1 MASKNYSGKRVAGRK
16 PVGKRAL
23 GLLMA
28 LVMSL
33 SLVQI
38 TAFAVD
44 GRTNQVVNAG
54 GTAYYKADG
63 TEGNAN
69 DWAVKVKRTL
79 AETGTENLF
88 DVNLEVTTKDKTVV
102 TDADAA
108 AVLVI
113 DTSGSMGDCATCG
126 QENGKNHGTTGYKW
140 VYECDSNRG
149 TEWVD
154 EDGDGVCD
162 NCNKEWTERVWFWEE
177 YTHTR
182 KRVAI
187 TSHAFES
194 RLSAAKQAA
203 KSFLDSY
210 ALNASGAT
218 ATAPRYVAVVEYAKD
233 AYTVQAMVDVT
244 NEQSRNAA
252 KRVIDDLRAGG
263 GTNTEA
269 GLQLA
274 SNLLATQNSE
284 NKFVVLL
291 TDGQPTYAIGED
303 GTRTGT
309 EGPIPGDK
317 KNSVDYI
324 GDGTLDSITQA
335 VTAPVET
342 MSSALTTAGVHVY
355 GVVYGLTKQDGTMET
370 VPNGK
375 GENVAIDTWMKD
387 DCGMDG
393 VYSADSVD
401 ALNAAFKTILNT
413 IQNESVSTTVVTAVN
428 NMTGEDDLKDLYT
441 FVQFTKQNGATVTN
455 NEVSWDLSK
464 AASEAGTAEGERT
477 YQMSY
482 QVRMH
487 TETEGFQPR
496 IPYSLGAATLS
507 FQVNG
512 GTAKEVSFPDVTAKG
527 YLGGFRFT
535 KVDNEDGKTLAGAE
549 FQLSAANVKTLSAAS
564 DVNGGVVAFIGIP
577 SGYTYTLSETKAPEG
592 YTATVETWTVT
603 VAYGEVIIS
612 QGNDVV
618 RLDVVENT
626 KTPVTPPEPTYTLTV
641 KYQDEAGNQLKADV
655 VTGNLAKDSPYTAD
669 NSDIVVNG
677 TEYTYKTLGENS
689 ASLTGTIT
697 GDTTVI
703 IIYQVKEI
711 TPPEPEKI
719 TVTVNYVELDN
730 ASNVLREPQSKQFEM
745 TDGAADYNVTD
756 LKVESLVKDSKTY
769 NYDSASGNLVGSTQ
783 SDLEITLYYKVEG
796 SNPINP
802 PVNPTYSYYTVTVN
816 YFDKDSGAALRTAYS
831 ITQREGTSY
840 DVTAQDAIA
849 IEGYTYAETTGD
861 ALKGTLNGNKTIN
874 VYYTKDSTPVNPP
887 VTPVEPPVTP
897 VDPNPVTPPE
907 TGDAMG
913 FWIAAAAVSGLG
925 LVWLALGNRKRR
937 EEA

>member
-69 DWAVKVKRTL
+69 GWAVKVKRTL

-102 TDADAA
+102 TDAEAA

-113 DTSGSMGDCATCG
+113 DTSGSMGWCATCG

-162 NCNKEWTERVWFWEE
+162 NCNKEWTERVWLWEE

-252 KRVIDDLRAGG
+252 KRVIDGLQAGG

-291 TDGQPTYAIGED
+291 TDGQPTYYIESHKDNKRD
-303 GTRTGT
+303 GLEVVPSGYTTTEHNILGMPYSEEHSGVEGNGKDTTSAETG
-309 EGPIPGDK
+309 
-317 KNSVDYI
+317 
-324 GDGTLDSITQA
+324 A
-335 VTAPVET
+335 VEEVST
-342 MSSALTTAGVHVY
+342 ALTTAGVHVY

-375 GENVAIDTWMKD
+375 GENVAIDTWMQN
-387 DCGMDG
+387 DCQMDG

-441 FVQFTKQNGATVTN
+441 FVQFTNQNGATEDN
-455 NEVSWDLSK
+455 NKVNWDLSK
-464 AASEAGTAEGERT
+464 AASEAGTVEAEKT
-477 YQMSY
+477 YKMSY

-487 TETEGFQPR
+487 TETEGFQPG

-512 GTAKEVSFPDVTAKG
+512 GTAKEVAFPVVTAKG

-535 KVDNEDGKTLAGAE
+535 KVDNEDGKTLPGAE

-564 DVNGGVVAFIGIP
+564 DVNGGVVAFKDIP

-618 RLDVVENT
+618 GLDVVENT
-626 KTPVTPPEPTYTLTV
+626 KTPVTPP
-641 KYQDEAGNQLKADV
+641 N
-655 VTGNLAKDSPYTAD
+655 
-669 NSDIVVNG
+669 
-677 TEYTYKTLGENS
+677 
-689 ASLTGTIT
+689 
-697 GDTTVI
+697 
-703 IIYQVKEI
+703 
-711 TPPEPEKI
+711 PEMI

-730 ASNVLREPQSKQFEM
+730 ADNVLREAQSKQFKMEN
-745 TDGAADYNVTD
+745 GAAAYDVTE
-756 LKVESLVKDSKTY
+756 LKFSSLDKDGKTY
-769 NYDSASGNLVGSTQ
+769 NYNSASENLTGYTQ
-783 SDLEITLYYKVEG
+783 RDLSITLYYKVKSSE
-796 SNPINP
+796 PIDP
-802 PVNPTYSYYTVTVN
+802 PVTPTYSYYTVTVN
-816 YFDKDSGAALRTAYS
+816 YYDKDSGEVIHEKYS
-831 ITQREGTSY
+831 TTQREYTSY

-861 ALKGTLNGNKTIN
+861 ALKGTLNGSKTIN
-874 VYYTKDSTPVNPP
+874 VYYTKASTPVDPP

>member
-38 TAFAVD
+38 TALAVD

-88 DVNLEVTTKDKTVV
+88 DVNLEVTTRDNTVSA
-102 TDADAA
+102 DAEAA

-113 DTSGSMGDCATCG
+113 DTSGSMGWCATCG
-126 QENGKNHGTTGYKW
+126 EGEDNENHVGQPVWKCPVGDTTWNPGPWNICKNCHYSGW
-140 VYECDSNRG
+140 D
-149 TEWVD
+149 
-154 EDGDGVCD
+154 
-162 NCNKEWTERVWFWEE
+162 
-177 YTHTR
+177 HTL
-182 KRVAI
+182 VNVGPN
-187 TSHAFES
+187 HAYQS
-194 RLSAAKQAA
+194 RLELAQFAANSFVASFAKNAA
-203 KSFLDSY
+203 GEI
-210 ALNASGAT
+210 AS
-218 ATAPRYVAVVEYAKD
+218 APRYVAIVAFANK
-233 AYTVQAMVDVT
+233 AITKCAWVDVT
-244 NEQSRNAA
+244 EGTTAVEAAINALA
-252 KRVIDDLRAGG
+252 ADG

-274 SNLLATQNSE
+274 SNLLGQKDDVE
-284 NKFVVLL
+284 NRFAVLL
-291 TDGQPTYAIGED
+291 TDGLPTFYIDPHDNNKRDSLDVVPSGY
-303 GTRTGT
+303 TTT
-309 EGPIPGDK
+309 EYFMGIPYTKEHSGVSGGGS
-317 KNSVDYI
+317 NTTS
-324 GDGTLDSITQA
+324 A
-335 VTAPVET
+335 ETAPVET
-342 MSSALTTAGVHVY
+342 VSKALKADGVKVY
-355 GVVYGLTKQDGTMET
+355 GVTYGVTEQI
-370 VPNGK
+370 PNGN
-375 GENVAIDTWMKD
+375 NVKKDIDTWMTE
-387 DCGMDG
+387 DCQMAG
-393 VYSADSVD
+393 VHSVSNPNS
-401 ALNAAFKTILNT
+401 LNAAFSDIINT

-441 FVQFTKQNGATVTN
+441 FVQFTNQNGATVTN

-464 AASEAGTAEGERT
+464 AASEAGTAEGEKT

-487 TETEGFQPR
+487 TETAGFQPG

-512 GTAKEVSFPDVTAKG
+512 GTAKEVAFPDVTAKG

-618 RLDVVENT
+618 GLDVVENT

-641 KYQDEAGNQLKADV
+641 KYQDEEGKQLKADV
-655 VTGNLAKDSPYTAD
+655 VTGNLAKDSPYAAD

-677 TEYTYKTLGENS
+677 TEYTYKALGENS
-689 ASLTGTIT
+689 APLTGTIT

-711 TPPEPEKI
+711 IPPEPEYV

-730 ASNVLREPQSKQFEM
+730 ADNVLREAQSKQFKMEN
-745 TDGAADYNVTD
+745 GAAAYDVTD
-756 LKVESLVKDSKTY
+756 LKFDSLDKDGKTY
-769 NYDSASGNLVGSTQ
+769 NYNSASENLTGYTQ
-783 SDLEITLYYKVEG
+783 GDLSITLYYTEQ
-796 SNPINP
+796 SSEPIDP
-802 PVNPTYSYYTVTVN
+802 PVTTYDYYTVTVN
-816 YFDKDSGAALRTAYS
+816 YYDKDSGEVIHEKYS
-831 ITQREGTSY
+831 TTQREYTSY

-861 ALKGTLNGNKTIN
+861 ALKGTLNGSKTIN
-874 VYYTKDSTPVNPP
+874 VYYTKAS
-887 VTPVEPPVTP
+887 TPVEPPVTP

>member
-38 TAFAVD
+38 TALAVD

-63 TEGNAN
+63 TEDNAN

-88 DVNLEVTTKDKTVV
+88 DVNLEVTTKENTVS
-102 TDADAA
+102 TDAEAA

-113 DTSGSMGDCATCG
+113 DTSGSMGWCATCG
-126 QENGKNHGTTGYKW
+126 QENHNGDSGEW
-140 VYECDSNRG
+140 VYKCKDNSGNVWEDANGDGICDHCGKYWRELSWKGWKR
-149 TEWVD
+149 THDAEWV
-154 EDGDGVCD
+154 
-162 NCNKEWTERVWFWEE
+162 TES
-177 YTHTR
+177 THDFVTR
-182 KRVAI
+182 LA
-187 TSHAFES
+187 
-194 RLSAAKQAA
+194 AAKQAA
-203 KSFLDSY
+203 NSFLDSF
-210 ALNASGAT
+210 AKNANGQT
-218 ATAPRYVAVVEYAKD
+218 ATAPRYVSIVTFATFANSHKIDDEYW
-233 AYTVQAMVDVT
+233 VDVT
-244 NEQSRNAA
+244 DANSLSAA
-252 KRVIDDLRAGG
+252 KQAITGLEANG

-274 SNLLATQNSE
+274 SNLLDQKNDVKNRFA
-284 NKFVVLL
+284 VLL
-291 TDGQPTYAIGED
+291 TDGLPTFYIENHDNNKRDGLETVPSGYYED
-303 GTRTGT
+303 WDLAKLFYNDGVAG
-309 EGPIPGDK
+309 PGDM
-317 KNSVDYI
+317 
-324 GDGTLDSITQA
+324 TTTA
-335 VTAPVET
+335 ETAPVEVVSQQLVNT
-342 MSSALTTAGVHVY
+342 GAQIY
-355 GVVYGLTKQDGTMET
+355 GVVYGLTDPETGEVRT
-370 VPNGK
+370 VPNSQG
-375 GENVAIDTWMKD
+375 VDTAMDTWMEKD
-387 DCGMDG
+387 CQMTG

-464 AASEAGTAEGERT
+464 AASEAGTAEGEKT

-482 QVRMH
+482 QVQMH

-512 GTAKEVSFPDVTAKG
+512 GTAEEVAFPDVTAKG
-527 YLGGFRFT
+527 YLGDFRFT
-535 KVDNEDGKTLAGAE
+535 KVESVGNEFAPLAGAE

-626 KTPVTPPEPTYTLTV
+626 KTPVTPPEP
-641 KYQDEAGNQLKADV
+641 EM
-655 VTGNLAKDSPYTAD
+655 
-669 NSDIVVNG
+669 
-677 TEYTYKTLGENS
+677 
-689 ASLTGTIT
+689 
-697 GDTTVI
+697 
-703 IIYQVKEI
+703 
-711 TPPEPEKI
+711 I

-730 ASNVLREPQSKQFEM
+730 ADNVLREAQSKQFKM
-745 TDGAADYNVTD
+745 VDGAAAYNVTE
-756 LKVESLVKDSKTY
+756 LKFSSLDKDGKTY
-769 NYDSASGNLVGSTQ
+769 NYNSASENLTGDTQ
-783 SDLEITLYYKVEG
+783 RDLSITLYYKVKSSE
-796 SNPINP
+796 PIDP
-802 PVNPTYSYYTVTVN
+802 PVTPTYSYYTVTVN
-816 YFDKDSGAALRTAYS
+816 YYDKDSGEVIHEKYS
-831 ITQREGTSY
+831 TTQREYTSY

-861 ALKGTLNGNKTIN
+861 ALKGTLNGSKTIN

-887 VTPVEPPVTP
+887 VTPVDPP

>member
-711 TPPEPEKI
+711 IPPEPEYV
-719 TVTVNYVELDN
+719 TVTVNYFEKGT
-730 ASNVLREPQSKQFEM
+730 SNELREAQSKQFKMEN
-745 TDGAADYNVTD
+745 GAAAYDVTD
-756 LKVESLVKDSKTY
+756 LKFDSLDKDGKTY
-769 NYDSASGNLVGSTQ
+769 NYNSASENLTGYTQ
-783 SDLEITLYYKVEG
+783 GDLSITLYYTEQ
-796 SNPINP
+796 SSEPIDP
-802 PVNPTYSYYTVTVN
+802 PVTPTYSYYTVTVN
-816 YFDKDSGAALRTAYS
+816 YYDKDSGEVIHEKYS
-831 ITQREGTSY
+831 TTQREYTSY

>member
-113 DTSGSMGDCATCG
+113 DTSGSMGRCAGCG
-126 QENGKNHGTTGYKW
+126 AQNKDAHEKAAGEW
-140 VYECDSNRG
+140 VYKCDK
-149 TEWVD
+149 
-154 EDGDGVCD
+154 GDGVWEDKNNDGRCD
-162 NCNKEWTERVWFWEE
+162 NCGERWTSGWGFWEH

-182 KRVAI
+182 TWVSSV
-187 TSHAFES
+187 SHEYES

-218 ATAPRYVAVVEYAKD
+218 STAPRYVAVVEYAKD

-244 NEQSRNAA
+244 NEESRNEA
-252 KRVIDDLRAGG
+252 KSVIDGLQAGG

-317 KNSVDYI
+317 LLSEDYI
-324 GDGTLDSITQA
+324 GNGTLDSITQA

-375 GENVAIDTWMKD
+375 GENVAIDTWMQN
-387 DCGMDG
+387 DCQMDG

-464 AASEAGTAEGERT
+464 AASEAGTAEGEKT

-487 TETEGFQPR
+487 TETAGFQPS

-512 GTAKEVSFPDVTAKG
+512 GTAKEVAFPDVTAKG

-641 KYQDEAGNQLKADV
+641 KYQDEEGKQLKADV
-655 VTGNLAKDSPYTAD
+655 VTGNLAKDSPYAAD
-669 NSDIVVNG
+669 NSNIVVNG
-677 TEYTYKTLGENS
+677 TEYTYKALGENS
-689 ASLTGTIT
+689 APLTGTIT

-711 TPPEPEKI
+711 TPPEPEYV

-730 ASNVLREPQSKQFEM
+730 ADNVLREAQSKQFKMEN
-745 TDGAADYNVTD
+745 GAAAYDVTD
-756 LKVESLVKDSKTY
+756 LKFSSLDKDGKTY
-769 NYDSASGNLVGSTQ
+769 NYNSASENLTGYTQ
-783 SDLEITLYYKVEG
+783 GDLSITLYYKVKSSE
-796 SNPINP
+796 PIDP
-802 PVNPTYSYYTVTVN
+802 PVTPTYSYYTVTVN
-816 YFDKDSGAALRTAYS
+816 YYDKDSGEVIHEKYS
-831 ITQREGTSY
+831 TTQREYTSY

-887 VTPVEPPVTP
+887 VTPVDPP
-897 VDPNPVTPPE
+897 VDPNPVAPPE

-925 LVWLALGNRKRR
+925 LVWLALSSRKRR

>member
-126 QENGKNHGTTGYKW
+126 KEEDDKNHQGEPVWKCPVGDTTWDPGRWYICK
-140 VYECDSNRG
+140 
-149 TEWVD
+149 
-154 EDGDGVCD
+154 
-162 NCNKEWTERVWFWEE
+162 NCHYSGWD
-177 YTHTR
+177 HTL
-182 KRVAI
+182 VNVGPN
-187 TSHAFES
+187 HAYQS
-194 RLSAAKQAA
+194 RLELAKFAANSFVGSFAQNAA
-203 KSFLDSY
+203 
-210 ALNASGAT
+210 GET
-218 ATAPRYVAVVEYAKD
+218 ATAPRYVAIVAFADK
-233 AYTVQAMVDVT
+233 AITKCAWVDVT
-244 NEQSRNAA
+244 KGTAAVEAAINALGA
-252 KRVIDDLRAGG
+252 DG

-274 SNLLATQNSE
+274 ANLLGQKKDVE
-284 NKFVVLL
+284 NRFAVLL
-291 TDGQPTYAIGED
+291 TDGLPTFYIDPHDNNKRDGLETVPSGYYED
-303 GTRTGT
+303 WDLAKLFYNDGVAG
-309 EGPIPGDK
+309 PGDM
-317 KNSVDYI
+317 
-324 GDGTLDSITQA
+324 TTTA
-335 VTAPVET
+335 ETAPVET
-342 MSSALTTAGVHVY
+342 VSKALKEDDVKVY
-355 GVVYGLTKQDGTMET
+355 GVTYGVTEQI
-370 VPNGK
+370 PNGN
-375 GENVAIDTWMKD
+375 NVKKDIDAWMTE
-387 DCGMDG
+387 DCQMAG
-393 VYSADSVD
+393 VYSVD
-401 ALNAAFKTILNT
+401 KPNDLNTAFSDIINT

-455 NEVSWDLSK
+455 NGVSWDLSK
-464 AASEAGTAEGERT
+464 AASEAGTAEGEKT

-487 TETEGFQPR
+487 TETAGFQPS

-512 GTAKEVSFPDVTAKG
+512 GTAKEVAFPDVTAKG

-641 KYQDEAGNQLKADV
+641 KYQDEEGKQLKADV
-655 VTGNLAKDSPYTAD
+655 VTGNLAKDSPYAAD

-677 TEYTYKTLGENS
+677 TEYTYKALGENS
-689 ASLTGTIT
+689 APLTGTIT

-711 TPPEPEKI
+711 IPPEPEYV
-719 TVTVNYVELDN
+719 TVTVKYFEKGT
-730 ASNVLREPQSKQFEM
+730 SNELREAQSKQFKMEN
-745 TDGAADYNVTD
+745 GAAAYDVTE
-756 LKVESLVKDSKTY
+756 LKFSSLDKDGKTY
-769 NYDSASGNLVGSTQ
+769 NYDSANDNLTGYTQ
-783 SDLEITLYYKVEG
+783 GDLSITLYYTKQSSE
-796 SNPINP
+796 PIDP
-802 PVNPTYSYYTVTVN
+802 PVTPTYSYYTVTVN
-816 YFDKDSGAALRTAYS
+816 YYDKDSGEVIHEKYS
-831 ITQREGTSY
+831 TTQREYTSY

-861 ALKGTLNGNKTIN
+861 ALKGTLNGSKTIN
-874 VYYTKDSTPVNPP
+874 VYYTKASTPVEPP